1 MANLQDLKSLIDASY
16 PGRIHSMASKEN
28 KAVDA
33 ITFTGIATQED
44 VAAISAIIDSFD
56 WNAAP
61 PDISGFFD
69 ALGKAVVIDRS
80 LPSDVY
86 VGALILR
93 DQKELKYQQ
102 IMLQALALN
111 PEYTKEQKQV
121 LNALLKQYNLLLPEV
136 ATK

>member
-1 MANLQDLKSLIDASY
+1 MANLSDLKNLIEVQY
-16 PGRIHSMASKEN
+16 PGRIYTMASKEN
-28 KAVDA
+28 TAVDA
-33 ITFTGIATQED
+33 ITFTGLATPED
-44 VAAISAIIDSFD
+44 KVAIKAIIDSFD

-61 PDISGFFD
+61 PDITGFFD
-69 ALGKAVVIDRS
+69 ALGKAIVIDRS

-102 IMLQALALN
+102 VMLQALALN
-111 PEYTKEQKQV
+111 SAYTKEQKLV
-121 LNALLKQYNLLLPEV
+121 LNALLKQFNLLLPEV

>member
-28 KAVDA
+28 TAVDS
-33 ITFTGIATQED
+33 ITFTGLATESDIQ
-44 VAAISAIIDSFD
+44 AIGAIIAAFD

-61 PDISGFFD
+61 PDIAGFFD
-69 ALGKAVVIDRS
+69 ALGKAIVIDRS

-102 IMLQALALN
+102 IMLQSLALN

>member
-1 MANLQDLKSLIDASY
+1 MADLRDLKVLIEVSY
-16 PGRIHSMASKEN
+16 PNSIYEMVSVNGTAADIVKFTKQTTEQE
-28 KAVDA
+28 KIA
-33 ITFTGIATQED
+33 IQ
-44 VAAISAIIDSFD
+44 AIIDSFD
-56 WNAAP
+56 WSAAP
-61 PDISGFFD
+61 PDITGFFD

-86 VGALILR
+86 IGALILR

-111 PEYTKEQKQV
+111 PEYTKEQKLV